1 MKPPNQ
7 CHSNANNV
15 NVETNK
21 AVEIEAKYL
30 PTSDGSRLTIEEYDQ
45 LMAMIQK
52 NNDGNSQYFANTTG
66 INMPSSKIIQDYLHS
81 NMCWIIDSGATNH
94 VTSSTELLD
103 LKFFPKI
110 TTISLS
116 DGGQTHIK
124 SISSLDISPHI
135 KLDEVLKVPQ
145 FQVNLLSV
153 SKLTWAL
160 KCIVMFFSNFCVV
173 QNIATR
179 RRLAWASNI
188 MTSTT

>member
-81 NMCWIIDSGATNH
+81 EICVG
-94 VTSSTELLD
+94 LL
-103 LKFFPKI
+103 I
-110 TTISLS
+110 V
-116 DGGQTHIK
+116 
-124 SISSLDISPHI
+124 
-135 KLDEVLKVPQ
+135 EPQ
-145 FQVNLLSV
+145 
-153 SKLTWAL
+153 
-160 KCIVMFFSNFCVV
+160 
-173 QNIATR
+173 
-179 RRLAWASNI
+179 I
-188 MTSTT
+188 M